1 MGDNDPDMFQD
12 LEVIDFH
19 AHFPVPEPAWEI
31 HRKAKEAE
39 LGERRTK
46 IAREYAT
53 ALQHRLAAGLG
64 LSRAGARTANRR
76 AARQALGR

>member
-1 MGDNDPDMFQD
+1 MFQD

-31 HRKAKEAE
+31 HRKEKEAE

-53 ALQHRLAAGLG
+53 AYNTDWRLAWDYPAPERERQTDEQL
-64 LSRAGARTANRR
+64 AR
-76 AARQALGR
+76 RQSVL